1 MNRKIIA
8 VSMIAAL
15 AISSVAPAYA
25 APTTPNSVSSRA
37 EERIPILI
45 DGLEISSDQPPVII
59 EGRTLVP
66 LRVIFEALGATVNW
80 NNDTRSVIATRGDIS
95 IYLAIGSNTLYKNG
109 QPVYLDVTAQII
121 NDRTMVPVRAVSESL
136 GANVAWDNDT
146 RTVYVDTNIEQTPED
161 PNPPIETP
169 EEPDNPPVEP
179 EYPEVTPPEEQ
190 QPPVVDDQAAAYDA
204 AMDLYKN
211 GYSYQ
216 AYYAFEDLGSY
227 KNSAYMMERAKLL
240 NRISYNYN
248 DYTSK
253 WFLQNINSFED
264 IPESEIPSIITSG
277 IWLSPG
283 SQSVGYGASKYNSDG
298 TISSGS
304 SLSES
309 HQIFGYWLIAQG
321 GIYIHNGNLE
331 GLQSDMNWIIRKD
344 FRKVADDVY
353 ANIITQ
359 TTTPIHSGATA
370 SLFIRQGSDIGNAF
384 ESVEG
389 RLLSYAN
396 NPGLHYRYQD
406 DGTGL
411 YYIAICD
418 AYTGAIIDS
427 LPS

>member
-1 MNRKIIA
+1 MRRKIIA
-8 VSMIAAL
+8 VSMIMALSMTSVVPAVAA
-15 AISSVAPAYA
+15 
-25 APTTPNSVSSRA
+25 TTETITTSSRA
-37 EERIPILI
+37 EEVIPIIVNDMEI
-45 DGLEISSDQPPVII
+45 DCDQTPVII
-59 EGRTLVP
+59 EDRVLVP
-66 LRVIFEALGATVNW
+66 LRAIFESLGAEVYW
-80 NNDTRSVIATRGDIS
+80 NNDTRSVTATRGGTTIF
-95 IYLAIGSNTLYKNG
+95 LTIGSSILYKNEEA
-109 QPVYLDVTAQII
+109 VYMDVPGQII
-121 NDRTMVPVRAVSESL
+121 GDRTMVPLRAVSESL
-136 GANVAWDNDT
+136 GSSVYWDNET
-146 RTVYVDTNIEQTPED
+146 RTVRIYTDTYEE
-161 PNPPIETP
+161 P
-169 EEPDNPPVEP
+169 EEPGTKPDD
-179 EYPEVTPPEEQ
+179 PEVNPPEEEK
-190 QPPVVDDQAAAYDA
+190 PPVVDDQAAAYDS

>member
-190 QPPVVDDQAAAYDA
+190 QPPVVDDQAAAYDV
-204 AMDLYKN
+204 AMDLYEN

-216 AYYAFEDLGSY
+216 AYYAFRDLGNYRDSVE
-227 KNSAYMMERAKLL
+227 MMEKAMLL
-240 NRISYNYN
+240 NRISYNYSDGTSRWFVEHVN
-248 DYTSK
+248 DFTS
-253 WFLQNINSFED
+253 IS
-264 IPESEIPSIITSG
+264 ESEISSIMLQGS
-277 IWLSPG
+277 WLFPG
-283 SQSVGYGASKYNSDG
+283 SQYLGYTTDTFLENGTRLHDG
-298 TISSGS
+298 LPSM
-304 SLSES
+304 EW
-309 HQIFGYWLIAQG
+309 HVAFG
-321 GIYIHNGNLE
+321 GIYASEYDPNNNYYTEYSLI
-331 GLQSDMNWIIRKD
+331 LQKD
-344 FRKVADDVY
+344 FRKLTDDVY
-353 ANIITQ
+353 ANIAIKVSE
-359 TTTPIHSGATA
+359 PIKSGAYA
-370 SLFIRQGSDIGNAF
+370 DIYIQKGSTFGNAY
-384 ESVEG
+384 EACMERRISYMNAGSVIGVRQDE
-389 RLLSYAN
+389 N
-396 NPGLHYRYQD
+396 GLCYLIPID
-406 DGTGL
+406 PSTG
-411 YYIAICD
+411 IEF
-418 AYTGAIIDS
+418 GEKV
-427 LPS
+427 PS

>member
-136 GANVAWDNDT
+136 GANVVWDNDT

-204 AMDLYKN
+204 AMDLYEN

-216 AYYAFEDLGSY
+216 AYYVFRDLGNYRDSVE
-227 KNSAYMMERAKLL
+227 MMEKAMLL
-240 NRISYNYN
+240 NRISYNFN

-253 WFLQNINSFED
+253 WFVTHVNDFVSIS
-264 IPESEIPSIITSG
+264 ESEISSIMIQGS
-277 IWLSPG
+277 WLCPG
-283 SQSVGYGASKYNSDG
+283 SQYLGYSIDTFLPNGGRIHND
-298 TISSGS
+298 
-304 SLSES
+304 SLSMKWNVA
-309 HQIFGYWLIAQG
+309 FG
-321 GIYIHNGNLE
+321 GINSMFYTPGSTDNISYPFDF
-331 GLQSDMNWIIRKD
+331 QKD
-344 FRKVADDVY
+344 FRKLTDGVY
-353 ANIITQ
+353 ADIIVEFPF
-359 TTTPIHSGATA
+359 PINSGPYTD
-370 SLFIRQGSDIGNAF
+370 IYIQKGSTFGNAY
-384 ESVEG
+384 EACMERRISYMNAGSVIGVRQDE
-389 RLLSYAN
+389 N
-396 NPGLHYRYQD
+396 GLCYLIPID
-406 DGTGL
+406 PNTG
-411 YYIAICD
+411 IEF
-418 AYTGAIIDS
+418 GEKV
-427 LPS
+427 PS